1 MFLIIN
7 VVLPVGIVV
16 MVFSS
21 PIASNGGDVDD
32 ADGLSSARAI
42 GVVIA
47 SGPAGLSRVSSGTV
61 DGVPRLGL
69 SLPALC
75 LGFNEDV

>member
-42 GVVIA
+42 SIVIA
-47 SGPAGLSRVSSGTV
+47 SGLAGCPGS
-61 DGVPRLGL
+61 PRG
-69 SLPALC
+69 PWT
-75 LGFNEDV
+75 GYRDRD